1 MASLYKRG
9 EVWWSKSYENGRMVR
24 KSLGT
29 ADRAEA
35 KRRMKELVDRVPST
49 LSGARD
55 VPSATWEIT
64 AQDLLAYYRAYG
76 TRNPH
81 EAGIRLRQLTK
92 YWRGWKL
99 GDIDSA
105 AILSYVSHQ
114 RGAGKAAATIN
125 VNLATLRRALR
136 LAYEHGKLARVP
148 VVRTLRPA
156 PPWSGF
162 FEREQFE
169 AVKSALPDDLA
180 LVAQLGYT
188 YGWRVRSEVLTLTK
202 AKWTWR
208 PGRCVSSPV
217 GPRTGMPGWCS
228 SRPSSRR
235 ISLTSWPECGKWRGT
250 WGSPARGCSRIS
262 VVLTVVDG
270 SEILSGCGEGS
281 AKTLVARGC

>member
-1 MASLYKRG
+1 LTIQPLLSYLPTWRRQSRPAEGAEMASLYKRG

-202 AKWTWR
+202 AQ
-208 PGRCVSSPV
+208 V
-217 GPRTGMPGWCS
+217 GPGGRDVAY
-228 SRPSSRR
+228 R
-235 ISLTSWPECGKWRGT
+235 
-250 WGSPARGCSRIS
+250 AR
-262 VVLTVVDG
+262 
-270 SEILSGCGEGS
+270 
-281 AKTLVARGC
+281 